1 MKKILKYIVKLLFV
15 IVLPVVVSVSSI
27 YLVITN
33 WEHTPLMVM
42 VALSIITLLTLFNA
56 FFYSAVLSTTKLLPQ
71 ITFETGLVIGFCIA
85 YDRNAMRP
93 TVSIVVP
100 FVIIEVQPR
109 RK

>member
-1 MKKILKYIVKLLFV
+1 MKKTLKYLVKLLFV
-15 IVLPVVVSVSSI
+15 IILPVVVSVSSI

-33 WEHTPLMVM
+33 WEHTPLMVI
-42 VALSIITLLTLFNA
+42 VALGILTFLTLFNA

-85 YDRNAMRP
+85 YDRNRMKP
-93 TVSIVVP
+93 NVTVVVP
-100 FVIIEVQPR
+100 FLVIEITPR